1 MIYVAIVCILVI
13 MGCII
18 RCTLVRIIYVYHLSV
33 PDTWRV
39 RPSSMIYDTW
49 RVRPS
54 SMIFM
59 FKSSPVYSGATAISA
74 GVCRVSAHLCRRVP
88 CQC

>member
-33 PDTWRV
+33 P
-39 RPSSMIYDTW
+39 DTW